1 MFQFNAH
8 TQTSMVT
15 QSKIECTVK
24 ATSKLLK
31 HIDMCQR
38 SNTY

>member
-1 MFQFNAH
+1 MFQFNA
-8 TQTSMVT
+8 QTSMVT

-24 ATSKLLK
+24 AKSKLLK